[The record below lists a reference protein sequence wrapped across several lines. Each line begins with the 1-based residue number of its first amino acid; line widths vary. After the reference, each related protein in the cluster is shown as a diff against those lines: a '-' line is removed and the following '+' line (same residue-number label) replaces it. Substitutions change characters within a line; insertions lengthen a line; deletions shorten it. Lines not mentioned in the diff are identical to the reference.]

1 MYLVY
6 RKYPPPPMRQI
17 VWQPPKIIE
26 TNACWAIPT
35 RSQSSRSTPRL
46 PLSLSL
52 SRLHLFPKLL
62 LLCLDELVGVESV
75 LEEFPRGL
83 HRLGPRLGGR
93 VKHPS
98 REHALNRLDQ
108 PLVAGRPGST
118 GQPFQPVPFEKEG
131 RVVLGLNG
139 GRVLEKG
146 RGAEEGGGCFFFL
159 EFVE

>member
-1 MYLVY
+1 
-6 RKYPPPPMRQI
+6 MRQI
-17 VWQPPKIIE
+17 VWQPRRLLKRMP
-26 TNACWAIPT
+26 AG
-35 RSQSSRSTPRL
+35 QSLPAVSRRVLRPAF
-46 PLSLSL
+46 LSLSL

-83 HRLGPRLGGR
+83 HRLGPRFGGR

-146 RGAEEGGGCFFFL
+146 RGAEEGGGCFFF
-159 EFVE
+159 